1 MSLVVQL
8 DRMAVDRFL
17 RSAQTQ
23 DFIAL
28 LGIDVR
34 DRARANAQVI
44 TSKTD
49 AIVSKPGLDAEGV
62 YTDVGYNKH
71 HPGFFLWWHEVGT
84 VRDAP
89 RPHLRPAL
97 RPR

>member
-1 MSLVVQL
+1 MSLLVQL
-8 DRMAVDRFL
+8 DRLAVNRYM
-17 RSAQTQ
+17 RSSEVQ

-28 LGIDVR
+28 LGIEVR
-34 DRARANAQVI
+34 DQARTNARVI

-49 AIVSKPGLDAEGV
+49 ALVSRPGLDTEGV

-84 VRDAP
+84 ARDAP

-97 RPR
+97 KPR